1 MKFINTHSH
10 VYSKEFDA
18 DREKA
23 LQRAAD
29 AGIIRIVL
37 PDIDAAHRRDI
48 LAVCKAHKQLCV
60 PLIGIHP
67 TAVNENYKT
76 ELKEFDKAVQKQK
89 PIGIGEIG
97 VDLYWN
103 TTFKNEQR
111 EVFLHQMRY
120 ALAND
125 LPVVIHVRNAFDEIF
140 ELLESFDTS
149 TTLSNQNNFKGIFH
163 CFSGNYEQA
172 QKVIAMGFYIGI
184 GGVVTYRKAGLD
196 KLVTHLP
203 LEHIVLETDDPWLMP
218 IGCKARRNEPA
229 FLLTVAEKVAECKKL
244 PLSEVA
250 RITTENAMSVFSL

>member
-1 MKFINTHSH
+1 MNFINTHSH

-18 DREKA
+18 DRNEA
-23 LQRAAD
+23 LQRAAA

-37 PDIDAAHRRDI
+37 PDIDAAHRPAM
-48 LAVCKAHKQLCV
+48 LAVCKAHKSLCV

-67 TAVNENYKT
+67 TSVNENYKT

-140 ELLESFDTS
+140 ELLDSLET
-149 TTLSNQNNFKGIFH
+149 QNFKGIFH

-172 QKVIAMGFYIGI
+172 QKVIDMGFYIGI
-184 GGVVTYRKAGLD
+184 GGVITYRKAGLD
-196 KLVTHLP
+196 KLVENLP
-203 LEHIVLETDDPWLMP
+203 LERIVLETDDPWLTP
-218 IGCKARRNEPA
+218 ISCNARRNEPA
-229 FLLTVAEKVAECKKL
+229 FVVAVAEKVAECKKL
-244 PLSEVA
+244 PVSEVA
-250 RITTENAMSVFSL
+250 RITTENAMSIFSTKRITD

>member
-18 DREKA
+18 DRNEV

-37 PDIDAAHRRDI
+37 PDIDAAHRRAM
-48 LAVCKAHKQLCV
+48 LAVCKTNKSLCV

-67 TAVNENYKT
+67 TSVNENYKT
-76 ELKEFDKAVQKQK
+76 ELKEFDKAVKHEK

-103 TTFKNEQR
+103 TVFKNEQR
-111 EVFLHQMRY
+111 EVFLHQIRY
-120 ALAND
+120 ALAKN

-140 ELLESFDTS
+140 ELLES
-149 TTLSNQNNFKGIFH
+149 LGNQKFKGIFH

-172 QKVIAMGFYIGI
+172 QAAIAMGFHIGI
-184 GGVVTYRKAGLD
+184 GGVITYRKAGLD

-203 LEHIVLETDDPWLMP
+203 LEHIVLETDDPWLTP
-218 IGCKARRNEPA
+218 ISCNARRNEPA
-229 FLLTVAEKVAECKKL
+229 FVVAVAEKVAECKNV
-244 PLSEVA
+244 PLSEIA
-250 RITTENAMSVFSL
+250 RITTENAMSIFSL

>member
-1 MKFINTHSH
+1 MNFINTHSH

-18 DREKA
+18 DRKEA
-23 LQRAAD
+23 LQRAVD
-29 AGIIRIVL
+29 TGIIRIVL
-37 PDIDAAHRRDI
+37 PDIDAAHREVM
-48 LAVCKAHKQLCV
+48 LKVCKTHKQLCM

-67 TAVNENYKT
+67 TSVNENYKK
-76 ELKEFDKAVQKQK
+76 EIAEFDKAVKREK

-120 ALAND
+120 ALAHD

-140 ELLESFDTS
+140 ELLESFG
-149 TTLSNQNNFKGIFH
+149 NQKFKGIFH

-172 QKVIAMGFYIGI
+172 LALIAMGFYIGI

-203 LEHIVLETDDPWLMP
+203 LEHIVLETDDPWLTP
-218 IGCKARRNEPA
+218 ISCNARRNEPA
-229 FLLTVAEKVAECKKL
+229 FVVAVAEKVAECKKL